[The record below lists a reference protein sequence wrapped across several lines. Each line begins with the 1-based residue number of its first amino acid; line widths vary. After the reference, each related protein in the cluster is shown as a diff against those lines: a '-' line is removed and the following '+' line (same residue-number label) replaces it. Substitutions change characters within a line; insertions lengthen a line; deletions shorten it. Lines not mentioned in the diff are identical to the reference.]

1 MAARREQE
9 KQARRRRKRLVRGL
23 VLGAAAV
30 GVPALANVLIAR
42 RNRRLTAPGWGRSH
56 RYAWRFGEVAFQQ
69 LGQGP
74 PVLLLHSL
82 GPGHD
87 SEQWRAAGEMLA
99 SRFEVFAPDLIGW
112 GRSDK
117 PPIEYDAELYIQ
129 LLADFTDDVI
139 RRRTAMVAA
148 GLSAAYAVE
157 VALDR
162 PESVSS
168 LALVVPSGIEL
179 HGEEPDLKDALL
191 NRVLRLPVLGASA
204 LNLYTSHASI
214 ARHLRRDTYVAS
226 DRVDAAH
233 VEHHYQSSH
242 QPGSHLALAAF
253 LSGYLNHT
261 SDDALPRLD
270 TPVWLGWGR
279 GATSPPVET
288 ADLWL
293 QRLPGAELEVFEGS
307 GNLPHLETPAGFC
320 RKLEGFLAQHA
331 AA

>member
-23 VLGAAAV
+23 LLGAAAV

-56 RYAWRFGEVAFQQ
+56 RYAWKFGEVAFQR

-117 PPIEYDAELYIQ
+117 PRIEYDAGLYIQ
-129 LLADFTDDVI
+129 LLSDFAEDVI
-139 RRRTAMVAA
+139 RRRSAIVAA
-148 GLSAAYAVE
+148 GLSAAYS
-157 VALDR
+157 VALAVDR
-162 PESVSS
+162 PEAVSA
-168 LALVVPSGIEL
+168 LALVVPNGIEL

-191 NRVLRLPVLGASA
+191 HRMLRLPVLGASA

-214 ARHLRRDTYVAS
+214 ARHLRRETYVAS
-226 DRVDAAH
+226 DRVDAGT

-261 SDDALPRLD
+261 SDEALARVD
-270 TPVWLGWGR
+270 VPVWLGWGR

-293 QRLPGAELEVFEGS
+293 QRRPGAELEIFEDG
-307 GNLPHLETPAGFC
+307 GNLPHLETPAAFC
-320 RKLEGFLAQHA
+320 RKLEGFLVQHA